1 MSKEELFASES
12 FIPFV
17 QHLYAHLKPSH
28 EKENLFFS
36 PLSIYSSLAL
46 ALCGATEQTHHG
58 IAHTLFVKTAHLQ
71 DYAYTLQHLGD
82 RIKEIKASDK
92 LDTLK
97 LANGIFCDAGFEV
110 NPHFTKE
117 VQTYFHA
124 EGKQVDFASNHE
136 KSRQTI
142 NEWVEMH
149 TEKKIKELLPSDSI
163 DNSTRL
169 VLANA
174 IYFKGTWEKVFH
186 RDLTH
191 EAPFHTLDGK
201 EVTVPMMKDNG
212 VYEAYEFNEISAT
225 CVKIPFKTCH
235 MLIVLPNDKKG
246 LPCLLKDL
254 LNMHHP
260 SHFNALFK
268 SSNYQKSRYDLI
280 LPKFKLGANGKC
292 MDLKGP
298 VSQMGAAHMFDQS
311 KAKFERITT
320 KERLYVSAMV
330 HKAMIEVNEE
340 GAEAAA
346 ATGMSIMPMSLVP
359 CIAADHPFLF
369 FIVTDNEFPVFA
381 GHVMNPLEE

>member
-1 MSKEELFASES
+1 MSKEKLFASES

-17 QHLYAHLKPSH
+17 QHLYARLKPSH
-28 EKENLFFS
+28 EKANLFFS

-46 ALCGATEQTHHG
+46 ALCGASEKTHHD
-58 IAHTLFVKTAHLQ
+58 IACILNVETAHLQ
-71 DYAYTLQHLGD
+71 DLGD
-82 RIKEIKASDK
+82 RISDIKTGDK
-92 LDTLK
+92 LGTLK
-97 LANGIFCDAGFEV
+97 LANAIFWDAGFEV
-110 NPHFTKE
+110 DPNFKKD
-117 VQTYFHA
+117 VQSYFNA
-124 EGKQVDFASNHE
+124 EGKQVNFASSHE
-136 KSRQTI
+136 ESRKLI
-142 NEWVEMH
+142 NEWVEKE

-186 RDLTH
+186 RDATH
-191 EAPFHTLDGK
+191 DAPFHTLDGK

-212 VYEAYEFNEISAT
+212 VYETYEFNEISAT

-235 MLIVLPNDKKG
+235 MLIVLPNDNNG
-246 LPCLLKDL
+246 LPSLLKHL
-254 LNMHHP
+254 LDTHHRD
-260 SHFNALFK
+260 HFDALFK
-268 SSNYQKSRYDLI
+268 SSNYNEDRYDLI
-280 LPKFKLGANGKC
+280 LPKFKLGANGEG
-292 MDLKGP
+292 MDLKET
-298 VSQMGAAHMFDQS
+298 VSGMGAASMFDQN

-346 ATGMSIMPMSLVP
+346 ATGMSIMPMSIVP
-359 CIAADHPFLF
+359 CINADHPFLF